1 VGLAMRVMAF
11 VSIHPIG
18 EGARLGDEI
27 RKAIDVIEDSGLEHE
42 VGPSGTTI
50 LGEWDELMATIK
62 RCNEALGA
70 PDTRVNTV
78 IKVDAKPG
86 LEPGDIDAKV
96 ERVTGDR

>member
-1 VGLAMRVMAF
+1 MRVMAF

-18 EGARLGDEI
+18 EGASVGDEV
-27 RKAIDVIEDSGLEHE
+27 RKAIEVIGDSGLEHE

-50 LGEWDELMATIK
+50 LGDWDEVMATIK

-70 PDTRVNTV
+70 PDARVSTV

-86 LEPGDIDAKV
+86 LEPGAIEAKV
-96 ERVTGDR
+96 ERVTDA

>member
-1 VGLAMRVMAF
+1 MRVMAF

-18 EGARLGDEI
+18 DGASVGDAV
-27 RKAIDVIEDSGLEHE
+27 RKAVDVIEDSGLEHE

-50 LGEWDELMATIK
+50 LGRWDEVMATIK

-70 PDTRVNTV
+70 PETRVNTV

-86 LEPGDIDAKV
+86 LEPGDIEAKV
-96 ERVTGDR
+96 ERVTNG